1 MPINNHSN
9 RLPREQQVPIV
20 AAPRHTPTPVS
31 NRLNNL
37 TTTLRRTITNLS
49 DRGLLPDNS
58 MPAIRN
64 QHASL
69 FFISPDVDATPAMKR
84 ITAYVNTIL
93 AAKEHLAKMPDE
105 RPAKQPLAALLKKHE
120 AVFTALNDV
129 AVPMAF
135 AREPANIEQA
145 IGATLLANTA
155 REATM
160 AFIADSIESPLISA
174 ESAIITALKKE
185 REAAFQIS
193 FKEYWQQ
200 GQWPPNIMPLS
211 MLSGLS
217 SSAFRDYPE
226 IGDVSNLANLFTLLK
241 LVDHSKGHMGPETQA
256 VAEMSLAMIAKIF
269 EHFGQSLS
277 DFEKKKGL
285 QPESIKKFMCMLL
298 VVIKSGLDKKE
309 GLALRQISYELSR
322 HAPEMILQE
331 RNGRSVYD
339 ELLSLYDKGSPVK
352 QLALI
357 LESQQDE
364 CREKFDLLL
373 KFKIAINDFKLDKN
387 LSIAE
392 NIANFFLDSHSKL
405 DTLKVVNQFLDGG
418 ASASHSPEMSHKS
431 LSKKKRKGRIVM
443 RDPLA
448 IKPHKMS
455 QEDKL
460 NQLFEKI
467 AAFVSREI
475 PQAVPSPEQ
484 KHYRGLSQHWVRGT
498 FELVD
503 QSIHYHQLKHAPD
516 DDKISYMAEARE
528 HMLKELRSRPP
539 SRGERYKGVM
549 TRRLPDDAFLRLLRT
564 GTDGTWK
571 IVSFHSPRFTHQG
584 YEVDGKAK
592 LKPGEQPKRFIPQA
606 PEPMSHIEQRLKAA
620 INPAIK

>member
-1 MPINNHSN
+1 MPINNRSN
-9 RLPREQQVPIV
+9 RLPRKQQLPIV
-20 AAPRHTPTPVS
+20 APRHTPNPVS

-64 QHASL
+64 RHASL
-69 FFISPDVDATPAMKR
+69 FFISPSDHATPVMKR
-84 ITAYVNTIL
+84 VTTYVNTIL
-93 AAKEHLAKMPDE
+93 AAKEHLSTMPVGLPE
-105 RPAKQPLAALLKKHE
+105 TQALAEMLSKHE
-120 AVFTALNDV
+120 AVFTCLNDV
-129 AVPMAF
+129 AVMMAF
-135 AREPANIEQA
+135 ASEPGNMEQA

-155 REATM
+155 REAM
-160 AFIADSIESPLISA
+160 MLFVSESVASPAISA
-174 ESAIITALKKE
+174 QSAAISAIKKE
-185 REAAFQIS
+185 REDAFKPS
-193 FKEYWQQ
+193 FEERWRQ

-217 SSAFRDYPE
+217 NPAFQLYPG
-226 IGDVSNLANLFTLLK
+226 IGEVNQLANLLTLVK
-241 LVDHSKGHMGPETQA
+241 LVDHTKETMGPDHQA
-256 VAEMSLAMIAKIF
+256 LSEESLTVINQVF

-277 DFEKKKGL
+277 EFEKKKGL
-285 QPESIKKFMCMLL
+285 TPESIQKLITMLL
-298 VVIKSGLDKKE
+298 AVVHNGLNVSE
-309 GLALRQISYELSR
+309 GLELRKVSYELSR

-331 RNGRSVYD
+331 RSGRSSYD
-339 ELLSLYDKGSPVK
+339 ELLSVYDKGSPIK
-352 QLALI
+352 QLAMI
-357 LESQQDE
+357 LDYQKDDCQ
-364 CREKFDLLL
+364 EKLNLLRT
-373 KFKIAINDFKLDKN
+373 FKIAVDDFKLDKG

-392 NIANFFLDSHSKL
+392 NVANFFLDSHSKL
-405 DTLKVVNQFLDGG
+405 DTLKAISQFLDAG
-418 ASASHSPEMSHKS
+418 ASASNASGIGKKS
-431 LSKKKRKGRIVM
+431 LSNKKRKGRAAI
-443 RDPLA
+443 RDSVTV
-448 IKPHKMS
+448 KPHKTS
-455 QEDKL
+455 PNDKL

-467 AAFVSREI
+467 AAFVNREI

-498 FELVD
+498 FELLD

-528 HMLKELRSRPP
+528 YMLKELRSRPP

-620 INPAIK
+620 NIT